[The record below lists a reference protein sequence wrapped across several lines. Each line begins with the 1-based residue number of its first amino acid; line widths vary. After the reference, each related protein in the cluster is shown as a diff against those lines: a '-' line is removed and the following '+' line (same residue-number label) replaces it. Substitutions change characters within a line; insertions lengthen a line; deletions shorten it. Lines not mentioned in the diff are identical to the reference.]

1 MSSTGYFASHH
12 LVGRKTSERFP
23 TEVEDSQGDIRRSKA
38 KLNEEWKVASQTLD
52 NPSQNHLSE
61 LDLAEK
67 RSRLQKQ
74 IEKLEPL
81 PELLKQ
87 AEVKNE
93 RLQERIDHLEK
104 RLADRSA
111 MEHAQ

>member
-1 MSSTGYFASHH
+1 M
-12 LVGRKTSERFP
+12 
-23 TEVEDSQGDIRRSKA
+23 
-38 KLNEEWKVASQTLD
+38 NEEWKGASQTLD

-74 IEKLEPL
+74 IETLEPL

-111 MEHAQ
+111 MDTRMPQSDDSHRMQQQ